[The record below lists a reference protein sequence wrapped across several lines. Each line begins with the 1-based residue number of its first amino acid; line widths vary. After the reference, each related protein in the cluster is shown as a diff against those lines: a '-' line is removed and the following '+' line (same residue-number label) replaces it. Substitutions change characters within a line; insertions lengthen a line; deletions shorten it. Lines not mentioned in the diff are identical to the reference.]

1 MKLIKDLGMK
11 ESNEI
16 RKDTGKPRMHR
27 IGLYECPI
35 CLTHFEANTSSVNRK
50 RSTKCM
56 SCARRIQ
63 NTKHGMTSF
72 GKTDDVYTV
81 YTSMMNRCYTLKTGA
96 TVCDEWKQKP
106 EVFCEWALENGYV
119 KGLHLDKD
127 VLCEEKGISPKI
139 YSPETCIFI
148 TGSENSSES
157 ATRNN
162 PNRKGRKYERK
173 KA

>member
-11 ESNEI
+11 ESSEI
-16 RKDTGKPRMHR
+16 RKDTGKPRKHR
-27 IGLYECPI
+27 IGIYECPV

-63 NTKHGMTSF
+63 NTKHGMTAF
-72 GKTDDVYTV
+72 GKEADIYVVYKA
-81 YTSMMNRCYTLKTGA
+81 MMNRCYTLVSGA
-96 TVCDEWKQKP
+96 IVCDEWKHNP
-106 EVFCEWALENGYV
+106 TSFCSWALDNGYI

-127 VLCEEKGISPKI
+127 ILCERDNISPKV
-139 YSPETCIFI
+139 YSPETCMFI
-148 TGSENSSES
+148 TGSENSKES
-157 ATRNN
+157 AIRNN
-162 PNRKGRKYERK
+162 PSRKGRKYERK